1 MSKGGAGKVYF
12 ILYLAVL
19 LELLIIIVERD
30 DAEEAAQRRLR
41 EIERNRKKVQLIAET
56 IINAL
61 RGSQTSVS
69 STSNQQMVLGDEKE
83 ADGREFLVKVRVS
96 DPARDSVNDLSL
108 AIYKNGGRMDSIM
121 MGRDTAM
128 FPRTQIGQDYIFRYK
143 FKPSFG
149 EGEYA
154 LRFHARTN
162 QVVGVAPGASKDDTV
177 KIGAVRLT
185 VGDLLEVKDGITE
198 NVQLRG
204 FIDSLLSSQYENF
217 STNLG
222 MNEFTVNVKKKEA
235 KVFDQLAVFPQINDF
250 NSFPTLDLPN
260 LMRIEGAEAKG
271 VTISKLEGPG
281 EFVKIDTFWYWK
293 YTPNPGEIGQTYT
306 VKYRGAAN
314 RGGGPKDVAQSQF
327 SVTIKGLQPVDPL
340 TYSPEGVVD
349 TSEGKMVVT
358 PYTKVPFKING
369 KYQDLNGTYRLRL
382 TLDGSEF
389 KTVNEP
395 TYEFTPTFNEMEG
408 KKLGVEVLF
417 KSQFMNEF
425 VTLKKDE
432 FEIAPPPF
440 EATFPKAYYEG
451 DPMIINFKAG
461 YGVAGHLTGIG
472 GDLTI
477 NADGGVFDMKATKRA
492 GATDDY
498 SYSVR
503 LLKNPNKTDKKGKP
517 VTVTITDPQTGQ
529 TARPKTIIFFPKK
542 R

>member
-30 DAEEAAQRRLR
+30 DAEDAARRRLR

-96 DPARDSVNDLSL
+96 DPERDSVNDLSL
-108 AIYKNGGRMDSIM
+108 AVYKNGGKMDSIL
-121 MGRDTAM
+121 MGRDTVT
-128 FPRTQIGQDYIFRYK
+128 FPRVRTGQDYIFRYK
-143 FKPSFG
+143 FKPVFG

-204 FIDSLLSSQYENF
+204 FIDSLLNEQYANF

-235 KVFDQLAVFPQINDF
+235 KVFDQLAVHPQISDF

-260 LMRIEGAEAKG
+260 LMRIEGAESRG
-271 VTISKLEGPG
+271 VSISKLEGPG

-293 YTPNPGEIGQTYT
+293 YTPNQGEVGQTYT
-306 VKYRGAAN
+306 VKYRGSAN
-314 RGGGPKDVAQSQF
+314 RGGGPKDVGQGQF
-327 SVTIKGLQPVDPL
+327 SVTVKGLQPVDAL
-340 TYSPEGVVD
+340 TYFPADSVD
-349 TSEGKMVVT
+349 GKLDVT
-358 PYTKVPFKING
+358 PYTKVPFKVNG
-369 KYQDLNGTYRLRL
+369 KYQDLNGTYRIKL
-382 TLDGSEF
+382 TLDGNEF

-395 TYEFTPTFNEMEG
+395 TYEFTPTFGEMEG
-408 KKLGVEVLF
+408 KRLGVEVQF
-417 KSQFMNEF
+417 RSQFMNEF

-432 FEIAPPPF
+432 FTITAPPF
-440 EATFPKAYYEG
+440 NMNFPKVYYVG
-451 DPMIINFKAG
+451 DPTSLTFKAG
-461 YGVAGHLTGIG
+461 YGIEGYFTEIG
-472 GDLTI
+472 SDLSVSS
-477 NADGGVFDMKATKRA
+477 DGGVFETKAAKKE
-492 GATDDY
+492 GV
-498 SYSVR
+498 SYGIR
-503 LLKNPNKTDKKGKP
+503 ILKNPSGIDKKGKDVS
-517 VTVTITDPQTGQ
+517 VTVTDPATGQ
-529 TARPKTIIFFPKK
+529 SKSKTIRFFPK
-542 R
+542 RGR

>member
-96 DPARDSVNDLSL
+96 DPIRDSVNDLSL
-108 AIYKNGGRMDSIM
+108 AIYKNGGKMDSIL
-121 MGRDTAM
+121 MGRDTVM
-128 FPRTQIGQDYIFRYK
+128 FPRVQTGQDYIFRYK
-143 FKPSFG
+143 FKPTYG

-204 FIDSLLSSQYENF
+204 FIDSLLGAQYENF

-222 MNEFTVNVKKKEA
+222 MNEFTVNVKRKEA
-235 KVFDQLAVFPQINDF
+235 KVFDQLAVYPQLSDF

-260 LMRIEGAEAKG
+260 LMRIEGAESRG
-271 VTISKLEGPG
+271 VSIAKLEGPG

-293 YTPNPGEIGQTYT
+293 YTPNAGEVGQTYT
-306 VKYRGAAN
+306 VKYRGSAN
-314 RGGGPKDVAQSQF
+314 RGGGAKDVGQGQF
-327 SVTIKGLQPVDPL
+327 SVTVKGMQPVDPL
-340 TYSPEGVVD
+340 TYFPADSID
-349 TSEGKMVVT
+349 GKVEVT

-369 KYQDLNGTYRLRL
+369 KYQDLNGTYRINL
-382 TLDGSEF
+382 TLDGSLY
-389 KTVNEP
+389 KTINEP
-395 TYEFTPTFNEMEG
+395 TYEFTPVFGEMEG
-408 KKLGVEVLF
+408 KKLGVEILF
-417 KSQFMNEF
+417 RSQFMNEF

-432 FEIAPPPF
+432 FTIDPPAF
-440 EATFPKAYYEG
+440 NATFPKAFYVG
-451 DPMIINFKAG
+451 DAPTVSFKAG
-461 YGVAGHLTGIG
+461 YGIDGYYSEIG
-472 GDLTI
+472 TDLNITS
-477 NADGGVFDMKATKRA
+477 DGGVFESKGSKKD
-492 GATDDY
+492 GFVY
-498 SYSVR
+498 GVR
-503 LLKNPNKTDKKGKP
+503 VIKNPNGIDKKGKE
-517 VTVTITDPQTGQ
+517 VSVTISDPNTGRS
-529 TARPKTIIFFPKK
+529 TTKIIRFYPKRGK
-542 R
+542 